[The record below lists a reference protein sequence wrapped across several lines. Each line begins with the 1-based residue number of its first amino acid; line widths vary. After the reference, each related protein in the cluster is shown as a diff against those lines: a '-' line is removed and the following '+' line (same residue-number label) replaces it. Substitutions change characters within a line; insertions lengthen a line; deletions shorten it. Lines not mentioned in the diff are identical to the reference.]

1 MTAKSSISI
10 PLNRFARLF
19 LLLTLLGLSSGIA
32 EADPRLAGRD
42 DFFDAFP
49 YANPNMNDLYE
60 RWKRGEAKLPHW
72 IGPKDPEP
80 QPLD

>member
-19 LLLTLLGLSSGIA
+19 LLLTLLGLSRGIA

-49 YANPNMNDLYE
+49 YANPSMNDLYE
-60 RWKRGEAKLPHW
+60 RWKRGEAKLPH
-72 IGPKDPEP
+72 
-80 QPLD
+80 